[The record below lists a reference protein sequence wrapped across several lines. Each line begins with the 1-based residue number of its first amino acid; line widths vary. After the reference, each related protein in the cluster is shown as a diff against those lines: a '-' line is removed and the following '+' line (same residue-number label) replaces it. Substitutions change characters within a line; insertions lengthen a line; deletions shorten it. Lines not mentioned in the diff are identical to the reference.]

1 MVKPALSNP
10 LLNPPENVLK
20 AAIAISGDQ
29 NFDLILSWISGC
41 YAGTVHRLPA
51 CKDDT
56 DLRWMQGQAQALLLI
71 KKALSSPRETLLA
84 REEKAKEN
92 AISRNL

>member
-1 MVKPALSNP
+1 MVKPSLSNP
-10 LLNPPENVLK
+10 LLNPSEQVLK
-20 AAIAISGDQ
+20 AAIAISADQ
-29 NFDLILSWISGC
+29 SFELILSWISAC
-41 YAGTVHRLPA
+41 YAGVVHRLPA

-56 DLRWMQGQAQALLLI
+56 ELRWMQGQAQALLLI
-71 KKALSSPRETLLA
+71 NKALSSPRETLLA